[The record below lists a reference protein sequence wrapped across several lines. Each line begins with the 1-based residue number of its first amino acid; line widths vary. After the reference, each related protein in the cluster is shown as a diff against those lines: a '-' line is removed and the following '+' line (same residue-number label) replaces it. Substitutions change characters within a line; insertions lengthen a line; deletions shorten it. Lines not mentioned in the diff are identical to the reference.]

1 MLELY
6 LKRPYELELRES
18 HPSDFLQEGDVKIR
32 LVYGGICGSDLRVF
46 QGKLAHASYP
56 IRPGH
61 ELVGTIIEAGKAAP
75 YKVGTRVVVFP
86 NSFCGECDLC
96 LKGKTNICRHKKSIG
111 VNADG
116 GFSEAMTIS
125 AKYVFP
131 IPEDLTDERA
141 ILIEPFAV
149 VVHALKKVVL
159 NKDTTVA
166 VVGSGNEGML
176 AVILANYLGA
186 KVTAIDINPMKREMV
201 RKLADIKAIAPDEVG
216 DEKYDVVIE
225 AAGAKSAVEQTT
237 RMVRSGGAVV
247 LIGMIPEAEL
257 PIVDI
262 VRNEITLYGSIIYTY
277 PDDFLVSME
286 YLRDLSLNIDPIIT
300 KILPWTEYQ
309 RAYEMALSGNQG
321 KVVLDFK

>member
-1 MLELY
+1 MLELF

-18 HPSDFLQEGDVKIR
+18 HPSDFLQEGDVKIK
-32 LVYGGICGSDLRVF
+32 LIYGGICGSDLRVF

-116 GFSEAMTIS
+116 GFSEVITIS
-125 AKYVFP
+125 AKYVLP
-131 IPEDLTDERA
+131 VPEDLTDERA
-141 ILIEPFAV
+141 ILIEPLAV
-149 VVHALKKVVL
+149 VVHALKKVEL
-159 NKDTTVA
+159 TKDTTVA
-166 VVGSGNEGML
+166 IVGSGNEGML
-176 AVILANYLGA
+176 AVVLAYHLGA
-186 KVTAIDINPMKREMV
+186 KVTALDINPVKLEMV
-201 RKLADIKAIAPDEVG
+201 RKLGDIKVMAPDEVG
-216 DEKYDVVIE
+216 DEKFDVVIE
-225 AAGAKSAVEQTT
+225 AAGAKSAVEQAI
-237 RMVRSGGAVV
+237 RMVRPGGAVV
-247 LIGMIPEAEL
+247 LIGMSPQADL

-262 VRNEITLYGSIIYTY
+262 VRNEITLYGSIIYSF

-286 YLRDLSLNIDPIIT
+286 YLSDLNLKIDPIIT
-300 KILPWTEYQ
+300 HILPFSEFKK
-309 RAYEMALSGNQG
+309 AYEFAMSGEKG
-321 KVVLDFK
+321 KVILDFR